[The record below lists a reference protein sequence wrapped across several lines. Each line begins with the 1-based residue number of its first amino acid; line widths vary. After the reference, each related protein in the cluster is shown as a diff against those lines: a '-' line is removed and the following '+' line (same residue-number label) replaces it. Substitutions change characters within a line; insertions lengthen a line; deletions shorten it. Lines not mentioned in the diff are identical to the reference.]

1 MPAIMPDEWSR
12 LRSHACHERGWSA
25 ARESDD
31 WMNDGNGRAG
41 LRVSAIRARAF
52 ARATLPGGGSEG
64 APEGG
69 ARRSE
74 APFDELTSST
84 NAPPPRRSEE
94 RRVGKECISG

>member
-1 MPAIMPDEWSR
+1 MV
-12 LRSHACHERGWSA
+12 GT
-25 ARESDD
+25 RESDA

-52 ARATLPGGGSEG
+52 ARATLSGGGSEG

-74 APFDELTSST
+74 APFDDLDAVELETQRE
-84 NAPPPRRSEE
+84 PREVQRRQQRPHE
-94 RRVGKECISG
+94 RVADDVRDDAEHQGARRL